1 MNRPARKPASLP
13 HPPKSQAPASLWDKL
28 DQLSASVPLSAWR
41 EVPPD
46 LSRNVKHYLNGQ
58 PVRQPGSSSGK

>member
-1 MNRPARKPASLP
+1 MNRPARKPASAQ
-13 HPPKSQAPASLWDKL
+13 HPPKNHAPASLWDKL

-41 EVPPD
+41 AVPPD

-58 PVRQPGSSSGK
+58 PVRQPGGSSGK